1 MNNLAG
7 TILNIQSSS
16 EMSIIELAVNG
27 DIFSAMVL
35 ETPFSA
41 SYLKVGNKVE
51 IVFKETEVAIG
62 KGLSGLVS
70 IRNRFKGRIQSIEE
84 HPLLTTIVLDY
95 KGGAIASIIST
106 KSAHRLNLKKTDEVE
121 WLVKTNE
128 VSLCPTI

>member
-7 TILNIQSSS
+7 TIVNIQSSS
-16 EMSIIELAVNG
+16 DMSIIELAVNG
-27 DIFSAMVL
+27 DVFSAMVL

-41 SYLKVGNKVE
+41 SYLKEGKKVE

-70 IRNRFKGRIQSIEE
+70 IRNRFKGRIQNIEE

-95 KGGAIASIIST
+95 KGGLITSIIST
-106 KSAHRLNLKKTDEVE
+106 KSVHRLNLKNTDEVE